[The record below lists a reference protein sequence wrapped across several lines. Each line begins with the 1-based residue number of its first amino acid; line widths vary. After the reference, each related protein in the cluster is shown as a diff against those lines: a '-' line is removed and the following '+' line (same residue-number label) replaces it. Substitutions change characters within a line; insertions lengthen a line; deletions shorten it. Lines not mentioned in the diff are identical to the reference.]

1 MNFSCKFRVK
11 YKYIDS
17 ISFGQISFY
26 PIRVVWWNICIYGW
40 QHASTKTHAIFWGT
54 FLAQFM
60 SWVRSKIAKQT
71 IYAKGQQVHFST
83 ICAMQSLKNAKLL
96 LMQVQIAPV
105 ASERC
110 ISDLI

>member
-1 MNFSCKFRVK
+1 M
-11 YKYIDS
+11 
-17 ISFGQISFY
+17 
-26 PIRVVWWNICIYGW
+26 
-40 QHASTKTHAIFWGT
+40 
-54 FLAQFM
+54 
-60 SWVRSKIAKQT
+60 AKQT

-83 ICAMQSLKNAKLL
+83 IFAMQSLKNAKLL